1 MFIGR
6 YGPVP
11 SPKISTFGEITPLL
25 YSWTTPDIPKYDG
38 WEKIGYTEQGSADVR
53 IAQQA
58 SQLSVRKEKQ
68 WSRRALFTSETG
80 GRFTDKEFHAY
91 LHQQGVE
98 RETKPK
104 RTEWHHFAIA
114 QKKSLEYF
122 NDFAGQDFAN
132 LQRTGAEED
141 YVLRPEQQAAV
152 DQAVAAFGA
161 GKREILWNA
170 KPRFGKTLT
179 TYDLMRTM
187 DVRKVLIVTNRP
199 AIANSWFDDF
209 TTFIGHQTTY
219 QFVSESSSLA
229 ERNPMTREQW
239 VAFSLDH
246 LDEDPRIVEFI
257 SLQDLKGSQY
267 FGGPYD
273 KLRHIAK
280 FDWDLLVVDEAHE
293 GVDTTKTDVA
303 FDQIKRRWTL
313 HLSGTPFKALASG
326 KFDQDQIFNWTYED
340 EQRAS
345 EQWGDD
351 ARENP
356 YAALPTLNLLTYQ
369 LSRMITERLAEGV
382 ALDEDEANIDYTFDL
397 NEFFATKDSG
407 FFEHEA
413 EIIKF
418 LDCLTTNE
426 KYPFSTPE
434 LREEI
439 RHSFWLLNR
448 VASAKALERLLKKH
462 EVFKDYTV
470 ILAAGDGRSNDETD
484 LIATGKS
491 LTKVR
496 EAIAEAEK
504 SAGKTITLSVGQLT
518 TGVTVPEWTA
528 VIMLSN
534 LASPAQY
541 MQAAFRAQ
549 NPCTFERAGQ
559 VFQKQNAYIFDFAPE
574 RTLTIFD
581 AFANNL
587 HPNPSG
593 DQQVRQDNIRTLLN
607 FFPVLGEDA
616 EGRMIEL
623 DASQVLTFPQVFK
636 AREVVRRGFLSNL
649 LFANVAGIFRYSEHV
664 KAILEKLPTAK
675 QGKIRSGETIEIPHP
690 PPVTDRDGN
699 VQVDLETV
707 INPKVAELGKP
718 VYRVEDIPT
727 PEPDVPAHVAATQIA
742 KAVTQ
747 QSRQKREELKA
758 TYGLTRTQVERDEK
772 RIEQVVKA
780 KVERAYTDHS
790 IARRHL
796 EDELRSAATEAEAE
810 VVEAQKAEQDKAF
823 KATVLSIVEETMEAI
838 VPEVVT
844 REETKKEQTRADQ
857 TMDDARS
864 HLRGFARTIPM
875 FLMAYGDRD
884 LRLSN
889 FDDYTPDD
897 VFEEITG
904 ITEAEFRL
912 LRDGQEITEEDGTVT
927 TIPGMFDE
935 AVFNQAVQEFLDKKE
950 ALADYFDDAQTENIF
965 AYIPQQKTSL
975 VFTPQP
981 VVKQMVDIVETENPG
996 IFNDPTKTF
1005 ADLFSTAGLFLMELV
1020 RRLDTGLAVAFPD
1033 QEERLRHILTTQIF
1047 EMSHNQILHRIT
1059 LEAVSGGVPERKAW
1073 IEGSG
1078 HFKVGD
1084 LAWMSSDERQRMVD
1098 EMLAERQ

>member
-1 MFIGR
+1 M
-6 YGPVP
+6 
-11 SPKISTFGEITPLL
+11 
-25 YSWTTPDIPKYDG
+25 TPDIPKYAG
-38 WEKIGYTEQGSADVR
+38 WEKIGYTEQESADAR

-58 SQLSVRKEKQ
+58 SQLAVEKKKL
-68 WSRRALFTSETG
+68 WSRRALFTSEAG
-80 GRFTDKEFHAY
+80 GRFTDKDFHAY

-98 RETKPK
+98 RETTPK

-114 QKKSLEYF
+114 PKTSLEYF
-122 NDFAGQDFAN
+122 NDFAGQDFTDF
-132 LQRTGAEED
+132 QRSVEEDD

-152 DQAVAAFGA
+152 DQAVAAFKA
-161 GKREILWNA
+161 GKAEVLWNA

-179 TYDLMRTM
+179 TYDLMRSL
-187 DVRKVLIVTNRP
+187 DVRRVLIVTNRP

-209 TTFIGHQTTY
+209 TRFIGHQTTY
-219 QFVSESSSLA
+219 RFVSESPSLA
-229 ERNPMTREQW
+229 GRSPMTREQW
-239 VAFSLDH
+239 RAFSLNH
-246 LDEDPRIVEFI
+246 LREDPRIVEFL

-267 FGGPYD
+267 FGGSYD
-273 KLRHIAK
+273 KLKHIAQL
-280 FDWDLLVVDEAHE
+280 DWDLLVIDEAHE
-293 GVDTTKTDVA
+293 GIDTTKTDVA
-303 FDQIKRRWTL
+303 FDQIKRKWTL

-340 EQRAS
+340 EQVARQ
-345 EQWGDD
+345 QWGDD
-351 ARENP
+351 AQENP

-369 LSRMITERLAEGV
+369 ISRMITDRLAEGV
-382 ALDEDEANIDYTFDL
+382 AIDEDEANIDYTFDL
-397 NEFFATKDSG
+397 NEFFATKDNG

-413 EIIKF
+413 EVIRF
-418 LDCLTTNE
+418 LDCMATNE

-434 LREEI
+434 LRDEI

-448 VASAKALERLLKKH
+448 VASAKALEKLLKKH
-462 EVFKDYTV
+462 DVFKDYTV
-470 ILAAGDGRSNDETD
+470 ILAAGDGRSDDDTD
-484 LIATGKS
+484 VVAVGKS
-491 LTKVR
+491 LDKVR
-496 EAIAEAEK
+496 TAIAEAEE
-504 SAGKTITLSVGQLT
+504 SDGKTITLSVGQLT

-534 LASPAQY
+534 LSSPAQY

-549 NPCTFERAGQ
+549 NPCTFERAGH

-593 DQQVRQDNIRTLLN
+593 DQGVRQENIRTLLN

-664 KAILEKLPTAK
+664 KEILDKLP
-675 QGKIRSGETIEIPHP
+675 SGEA
-690 PPVTDRDGN
+690 G
-699 VQVDLETV
+699 Q
-707 INPKVAELGKP
+707 G
-718 VYRVEDIPT
+718 
-727 PEPDVPAHVAATQIA
+727 
-742 KAVTQ
+742 
-747 QSRQKREELKA
+747 QSRGAHRDPAAAARHRPGRQCPGRRGDRHQPQGRRARQAGLERRGHSDARARCARAHSGNGDREGRDRAEPQEA
-758 TYGLTRTQVERDEK
+758 RGAQGGL
-772 RIEQVVKA
+772 
-780 KVERAYTDHS
+780 RAHRQAGR
-790 IARRHL
+790 ARR
-796 EDELRSAATEAEAE
+796 EAHRAGREGPGRARLHRAQHRQQAPRRRAE
-810 VVEAQKAEQDKAF
+810 ERGHRGRGPSRRGQASRAGQAF
-823 KATVLSIVEETMEAI
+823 KTNILAIVEETMDSI

-844 REETKKEQTRADQ
+844 REETKKEQKRANQ

-912 LRDGQEITEEDGTVT
+912 LRDGQEVTEENGTVT
-927 TIPGMFDE
+927 KIPGLFDE
-935 AVFNQAVQEFLDKKE
+935 AVFDQAVQEFLDKKE

-981 VVKQMVDIVETENPG
+981 VVKMMVDTLEAENPG
-996 IFNDPTKTF
+996 IFADPTKTF

-1020 RRLDTGLAVAFPD
+1020 RRLDTGLADVFPD
-1033 QEERLRHILTTQIF
+1033 QDDRLRHILTSQVF
-1047 EMSHNQILHRIT
+1047 EMSHNEILHRIT
-1059 LEAVSGGVPERKAW
+1059 IEAVSGGVPERKAW
-1073 IEGSG
+1073 IQDSGHFRVGNLARHDPEGSG
-1078 HFKVGD
+1078 RR
-1084 LAWMSSDERQRMVD
+1084 WSTTC
-1098 EMLAERQ
+1098 

>member
-1 MFIGR
+1 M
-6 YGPVP
+6 P
-11 SPKISTFGEITPLL
+11 SPNIRTFREITPLI
-25 YSWTTPDIPKYDG
+25 YSWTTPDIPKYAG
-38 WEKIGYTEQGSADVR
+38 WEKIGYTEQESADAR

-58 SQLSVRKEKQ
+58 SQLSVEKKKK
-68 WSRRALFTSETG
+68 WSRRALFTSEAG
-80 GRFTDKEFHAY
+80 GRFTDKDFHAY

-98 RETKPK
+98 RETTPK
-104 RTEWHHFAIA
+104 RTEWHHFEIA
-114 QKKSLEYF
+114 PKTSLEYF
-122 NDFAGQDFAN
+122 NDFAGQDFAH
-132 LQRTGAEED
+132 LQHGAEEDD

-152 DQAVAAFGA
+152 DQAVAAFKA
-161 GKREILWNA
+161 RKKTEVLWNA

-179 TYDLMRTM
+179 TYDLMRTL
-187 DVRKVLIVTNRP
+187 DVRQVLIVTNRP

-209 TTFIGHQTTY
+209 TRFIGHQTTY
-219 QFVSESSSLA
+219 RFVSESPSLA
-229 ERNPMTREQW
+229 DRSPMTREQW
-239 VAFSLDH
+239 RAFL
-246 LDEDPRIVEFI
+246 LNCQDEDPRIVEFL

-267 FGGPYD
+267 FGGSYD
-273 KLRHIAK
+273 KLKHIAQ
-280 FDWDLLVVDEAHE
+280 FDWDLLVIDEAHE
-293 GVDTTKTDVA
+293 GIDTTKTDVA

-326 KFDQDQIFNWTYED
+326 KFDQDQIFNWSYED
-340 EQRAS
+340 EQA
-345 EQWGDD
+345 
-351 ARENP
+351 ARQRWAEEGQENP

-369 LSRMITERLAEGV
+369 MSRMITDRLVEGV
-382 ALDEDEANIDYTFDL
+382 AIDEDEANIDYTFDL
-397 NEFFATKDSG
+397 NEFFATKDNG

-434 LREEI
+434 LRDEI

-448 VASAKALERLLKKH
+448 VASAKALQKLLKTH
-462 EVFKDYTV
+462 DVFKDYTV
-470 ILAAGDGRSNDETD
+470 ILAAGDGRSDDDTD
-484 LIATGKS
+484 PVAAGKS
-491 LTKVR
+491 LDKVR
-496 EAIAEAEK
+496 TAIAEAEK
-504 SAGKTITLSVGQLT
+504 SDGKTITLSVGQLT

-528 VIMLSN
+528 VIMLSD
-534 LASPAQY
+534 LSSPAQY

-549 NPCTFERAGQ
+549 NPCTFERAGR

-593 DQQVRQDNIRTLLN
+593 DQGVRQENIRRLLN
-607 FFPVLGEDA
+607 FFPVLGEDT

-664 KAILEKLPTAK
+664 KEILDKLPTAK
-675 QGKIRSGETIEIPHP
+675 QGKVTNGQPIEIPQP
-690 PPVTDRDGN
+690 PPVTDPEGK
-699 VQVDLETV
+699 VQVDVETV

-718 VYRVEDIPT
+718 VYSIEDIPT
-727 PEPDVPAHVAATQIA
+727 VEPDAPAHTAATQIA
-742 KAVTQ
+742 KAVTE
-747 QSRQKREELKA
+747 QSRQKRGELKEA
-758 TYGLTRTQVERDEK
+758 YGLTVKQVERDEK
-772 RIEQVVKA
+772 RTEQAVKDQ
-780 KVERAYTDHS
+780 VERAYTEHG
-790 IARRHL
+790 IASKHL
-796 EDELRSAATEAEAE
+796 EDELRNAATEAEAQ
-810 VVEAQKAEQDKAF
+810 VVEAKKVEQDKAF
-823 KATVLSIVEETMEAI
+823 KTNILAIVEGTMDSI

-844 REETKKEQTRADQ
+844 REETKKEQKRANQ

-875 FLMAYGDRD
+875 FLMAYGDRGI
-884 LRLSN
+884 RLSN

-912 LRDGQEITEEDGTVT
+912 LRDGQEVTEENGTVT
-927 TIPGMFDE
+927 KIPGLFDE
-935 AVFNQAVQEFLDKKE
+935 AVFDQSVQEFLDKKE

-981 VVKQMVDIVETENPG
+981 IVKMMVDTLEAENPG
-996 IFNDPTKTF
+996 IFTDPAKTF

-1020 RRLDTGLAVAFPD
+1020 RRLDTGLANVFPD
-1033 QEERLRHILTTQIF
+1033 QDVRLRHILTSQIF
-1047 EMSHNQILHRIT
+1047 EMSHNEILHRIT
-1059 LEAVSGGVPERKAW
+1059 IEAVSGGVPERKAW
-1073 IEGSG
+1073 IKDSG
-1078 HFKVGD
+1078 HFKVGN
-1084 LAWMSSDERQRMVD
+1084 LARMRQTERQKMVD
-1098 EMLAERQ
+1098 DMLTEGH